1 VQIAGVFFIINAAG
15 SNGSYVMLLRKS
27 TGAIGGAKLLKV
39 MSGDRIHTS
48 VDYYYTVANANNT
61 GAGGINSLIANFTSA
76 LTANTAVAGLLKDGA
91 STITTQI
98 QNNTTLSSLL
108 NTPNNTSGSN
118 NAPKAYLNII
128 FFDDQFKYESWASTV
143 VPVAY
148 TPNVKGTISKMAANA
163 IAAKKNGY
171 VYVYFSNES
180 DELVYF
186 DNFML
191 THEKG
196 RILEETHYSAWGMTL
211 AAISSKGA
219 GKLEN
224 KYKYNGKE
232 LQSELDL
239 SWYDYGARNYDQ
251 QIGRWH
257 HVDPLSEVSRRWSV
271 YNYCYN
277 NPIRFIDPDGMKP
290 KKHVPG
296 VDNPDP
302 ETNGVFAG
310 GKAEDED
317 PLKGR
322 LDPFEQLS
330 KKRDEFKEAQA
341 NGLGKLLGDESLAVS
356 ITYSE
361 SNYNEKEGDEVNA
374 QAESSSGERT
384 EKNNPASI
392 FDRVK
397 AFLCG
402 NYKWTP
408 FNVSEQAAIIEGL
421 YLHILPDN
429 PRVGVPMHWAYN
441 PVTIITSGA
450 TKTDAASKIV
460 NKAWNQAVQDIT
472 TMLNNKQITPYH
484 NIVKPAFEKLLIF
497 YANKEGAKVYLDT
510 VPYGVVFSDKTISYA
525 KFVPNQCQ

>member
-1 VQIAGVFFIINAAG
+1 
-15 SNGSYVMLLRKS
+15 
-27 TGAIGGAKLLKV
+27 
-39 MSGDRIHTS
+39 
-48 VDYYYTVANANNT
+48 
-61 GAGGINSLIANFTSA
+61 
-76 LTANTAVAGLLKDGA
+76 
-91 STITTQI
+91 
-98 QNNTTLSSLL
+98 
-108 NTPNNTSGSN
+108 
-118 NAPKAYLNII
+118 
-128 FFDDQFKYESWASTV
+128 
-143 VPVAY
+143 
-148 TPNVKGTISKMAANA
+148 
-163 IAAKKNGY
+163 
-171 VYVYFSNES
+171 
-180 DELVYF
+180 
-186 DNFML
+186 ML

-361 SNYNEKEGDEVNA
+361 SNYNEETESESA
-374 QAESSSGERT
+374 EESS
-384 EKNNPASI
+384 
-392 FDRVK
+392 V
-397 AFLCG
+397 
-402 NYKWTP
+402 
-408 FNVSEQAAIIEGL
+408 
-421 YLHILPDN
+421 LP
-429 PRVGVPMHWAYN
+429 N
-441 PVTIITSGA
+441 PVASPPGSLIGVASSLEELVSVLRAGMRATVIGGIVVLGVEIADQIDGYLRKNIEDKWYVAYVKTHPIT
-450 TKTDAASKIV
+450 
-460 NKAWNQAVQDIT
+460 
-472 TMLNNKQITPYH
+472 
-484 NIVKPAFEKLLIF
+484 
-497 YANKEGAKVYLDT
+497 GAKYVGKVSGVGKDPWKVLENYDRTHRYNALGYGKAMLDQFVMGKLFSLLPSNGIVGSAWLSFEIGDYAISRGREQQLYDFYSSRGFT
-510 VPYGVVFSDKTISYA
+510 MGNVNRPVGKHNLFGKTYWSASTLAFGGAIAPYTGY
-525 KFVPNQCQ
+525 